1 MPKLNVVAGI
11 IDKVADKI
19 DEFTLDKAEKA
30 QLMAEIN
37 KAQMEVNKV
46 EAGSTSL
53 FVSGW
58 RPFVGWTC
66 GVALCY
72 HFVLQ
77 PFLAFVLFLPGVRL
91 QVIIQRRLL
100 GIRLLAQVARERPV
114 AAVTAQ
120 MVDQGVAVRES
131 ARAHRAHVRLGTAL
145 VVLAAPVLCQLGAA
159 CEDLKAQAAF
169 VLLLVTAGVVSW
181 VITVGVV
188 SCAELLI

>member
-37 KAQMEVNKV
+37 KAQLEVNKV
-46 EAGSTSL
+46 EAGSTNL

-58 RPFVGWTC
+58 RPFIGWTC

-77 PFLAFVLFLPGVRL
+77 PFLAFLLSSFGYQMDLPQFNMETLTTILMGM
-91 QVIIQRRLL
+91 L
-100 GIRLLAQVARERPV
+100 GMSGLRSYEKVKK
-114 AAVTAQ
+114 AV
-120 MVDQGVAVRES
+120 
-131 ARAHRAHVRLGTAL
+131 
-145 VVLAAPVLCQLGAA
+145 
-159 CEDLKAQAAF
+159 
-169 VLLLVTAGVVSW
+169 
-181 VITVGVV
+181 
-188 SCAELLI
+188 